1 MATSRYFRP
10 VRGKSAADSGDASP
24 RQPEQ
29 NASQMSATLLT
40 VASDVLKIKQTTA
53 ELKNNVDTMQVRLTK
68 AEGRISDIE
77 ETTQQLVTD
86 RELHSKWIDTLW
98 TRVEDLE
105 NRSRCNNVR
114 LLCLTE
120 GKEGTNLKECIAKI
134 LSEGLGMDVGSEFK
148 MERPHRSPG
157 SWPKTIN
164 CRD

>member
-1 MATSRYFRP
+1 MVQIFCCFCACMEVRHQKYMEMGDVTWLSASSHTKTPLLFLIIWSTEMATSRYFRP
-10 VRGKSAADSGDASP
+10 VRGKPAADSGDASP

-86 RELHSKWIDTLW
+86 RKLHSKWMDKI
-98 TRVEDLE
+98 
-105 NRSRCNNVR
+105 SA
-114 LLCLTE
+114 LLCQ
-120 GKEGTNLKECIAKI
+120 
-134 LSEGLGMDVGSEFK
+134 
-148 MERPHRSPG
+148 R
-157 SWPKTIN
+157 
-164 CRD
+164 